1 MQSKRILIT
10 GASGLVG
17 TRLTELLTLSGHE
30 VCHLSRGRTD
40 KIKTF
45 QWDVDKQTIER
56 GALDGVH
63 TIVHLAGANVSEKR
77 WTEKRK
83 KVIIDSRVE
92 STKLLAR
99 EISQSGNTVTNFISA
114 SAIGYYGFKQPE
126 QIFTESDTPGND
138 FLANV
143 TQQWEAAVDK
153 ISSPQV
159 RVVKMRIGV
168 VLAKDGGALKPM
180 ASASKWFVGS
190 PLGSGNQFLSW
201 IHIDDLCEMF
211 IKAIEDQHMRGAVNA
226 VSPHPV
232 TNRELTKAIE
242 QKLHRPILL
251 PAVPSFVLRL
261 MFGEMADI
269 ILEGNRVSAKKI
281 IDSGFVY
288 KFADLKNAL
297 DDLLP

>member
-17 TRLTELLTLSGHE
+17 TRLTELLTLRGYE
-30 VCHLSRGRTD
+30 VCHLSRGRSNM
-40 KIKTF
+40 IKTF

-56 GALDGVH
+56 GALDGVD

-99 EISQSGNTVTNFISA
+99 EISQSGNSVRNFISA
-114 SAIGYYGFKQPE
+114 SATGYYGFKHPE
-126 QIFTESDTPGND
+126 KVFTESDAPGRD

-143 TQQWEAAVDK
+143 TQLWEAAVDK
-153 ISSPQV
+153 ISSPQI

-168 VLAKDGGALKPM
+168 VLAKEGGALKPM
-180 ASASKWFVGS
+180 AIASKWFVGS

-211 IKAIEDQHMRGAVNA
+211 IKAIEDQNIRGALNA

-232 TNRELTKAIE
+232 TNRELTQAIAI
-242 QKLHRPILL
+242 KLHRPVLL

-269 ILEGNRVSAKKI
+269 VLEGNRASAKKI
-281 IDSGFVY
+281 MESGFVY
-288 KFADLKNAL
+288 KFADMQTAL